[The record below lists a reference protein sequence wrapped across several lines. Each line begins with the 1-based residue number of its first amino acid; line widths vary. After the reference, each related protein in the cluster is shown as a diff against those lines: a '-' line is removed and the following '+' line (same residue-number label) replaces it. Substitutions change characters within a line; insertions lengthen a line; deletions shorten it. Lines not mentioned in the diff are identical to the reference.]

1 MHMFYSWK
9 LDIRNSKMLIF
20 KIENKKKKK
29 ELDRSDDD
37 NGDAVE

>member
-29 ELDRSDDD
+29 RIREKEM
-37 NGDAVE
+37 NKT